1 MVKRDFTGRYRGS
14 FLGVAW
20 SLFNPLLMLAI
31 YTFVFSVAFNA
42 RWGGGG
48 DDKASFAIVLFAGM
62 IVHALLAEC
71 LTRAP
76 TLIVSHANYVKKVVF
91 PLEVLPVVVLASAL
105 LHFAVT
111 CWCSLRHACSF
122 LMACPWLPF
131 GLHRSAATC
140 PCLALGTS
148 WMLASLGVYLRDL
161 YQGIGMIVT
170 VLLFVSP
177 IFYPV
182 EALPQQ
188 YRWIVELNPLTMPIT
203 QLRNVVIWGRG
214 IDWSEWWLG
223 FAVALAVFAQA
234 SGGSSARGRGFAR
247 CL

>member
-1 MVKRDFTGRYRGS
+1 
-14 FLGVAW
+14 
-20 SLFNPLLMLAI
+20 
-31 YTFVFSVAFNA
+31 VAFNA

-105 LHFAVT
+105 LHFAVNLLVLLAA
-111 CWCSLRHACSF
+111 CVFFSDGVSLAALWSPI
-122 LMACPWLPF
+122 AVLP
-131 GLHRSAATC
+131 LVL
-140 PCLALGTS
+140 LALGTS

-223 FAVALAVFAQA
+223 FAVALAVFCAGFWWFQR
-234 SGGSSARGRGFAR
+234 SRKGFADV
-247 CL
+247 L